1 MSSCRKWQF
10 KAVYCF
16 LKRAGTYH
24 TCLLLFQEIR
34 NLPHLSV
41 NNDLYF
47 EQERGCCSNWCS
59 RSFSSFLCVYIGVW
73 LCYVVTFFSLLQQE
87 DKIYVQHKLL
97 ENSSL
102 IWNLLTHK
110 QGWFY
115 IAGYDKWSLSHGI
128 NIACASAV
136 FFPISR
142 EVNEKLGRHA
152 IA

>member
-16 LKRAGTYH
+16 LKRPGTYH

-73 LCYVVTFFSLLQQE
+73 LCYTVTVFLSYNRNTKSTFSISYWRTALLSG
-87 DKIYVQHKLL
+87 IF
-97 ENSSL
+97 
-102 IWNLLTHK
+102 WLTNK
-110 QGWFY
+110 DGFISQGMMSCHY
-115 IAGYDKWSLSHGI
+115 RMVST
-128 NIACASAV
+128 
-136 FFPISR
+136 
-142 EVNEKLGRHA
+142 
-152 IA
+152 